1 MAEVE
6 NDKIV
11 KINLFSKEEDN
22 ALWAHAEQFQGVPG
36 HVYVFGH
43 GATDSIRDDRNGKS
57 NAPDLDAL
65 DLAKMLADHNVKEDA
80 HIVLHSCNVAR
91 GQHSFARN
99 LSHYY
104 AVVEGATG
112 LLYDSS
118 SKNEA
123 EWHQASGVS
132 DGGKIKRFYSEDY
145 AYSLQH
151 PHEVDSEH
159 SQIGNK
165 AIDSYKGAD
174 GITHYVKNRD
184 VGETAPYI
192 NSLSPRPPASPRGN
206 AVEDYLKRES
216 QSQHTKDMANSYA
229 DAVNPYQNGQSGPLK
244 SEQEINSAIE
254 NAKSKFGE
262 LEPLFSAREKLVKQE
277 SQYFSKPEALATVL
291 SGIDGHIKNV
301 VAQGDVNAGVIYMN
315 QFREGMQKQ
324 HTAEL
329 GPEQ

>member
-1 MAEVE
+1 MADG
-6 NDKIV
+6 DKIV
-11 KINLFSKEEDN
+11 KINLFSKEED
-22 ALWAHAEQFQGVPG
+22 ATLWQHAEQFEGVPG

-43 GATDSIRDDRNGKS
+43 GATDSIRDDRNGKA
-57 NAPDLDAL
+57 NAPDIDAL
-65 DLAKMLADHNVKEDA
+65 DLAKMLADKNVKEDA

-118 SKNEA
+118 SKNEE
-123 EWHQASGVS
+123 EWHQVSTVS

-145 AYSLQH
+145 NYSLQH
-151 PHEVDSEH
+151 PSEVDSEH
-159 SQIGNK
+159 SQIGAQGYN
-165 AIDSYKGAD
+165 SYKGAD
-174 GITHYVKNRD
+174 GITHYGKPVRD
-184 VGETAPYI
+184 LGETEPFI
-192 NSLSPRPPASPRGN
+192 NGLSPRPPASARGN
-206 AVEDYLKRES
+206 AVEDFLKRES

-229 DAVNPYQNGQSGPLK
+229 DAVNPYKTGQSGELK
-244 SEQEINSAIE
+244 SAQEINNAIE
-254 NAKSKFGE
+254 NAKSKFSE
-262 LEPLFSAREKLVKQE
+262 LDPLFSAREKLVKQE

-291 SGIDGHIKNV
+291 NGIDGYIKNAI
-301 VAQGDVNAGVIYMN
+301 AQGNVNDGVNYMN

-324 HTAEL
+324 HIAEL